1 MASYDTA
8 HENLRELERLRRS
21 QEAVIN
27 KINKIHSRLSA
38 EVAERYGETLWMKL
52 RNLYSDAKQYADEE
66 DRVSQALIAQIETF
80 IVPGQTTTHRKK
92 SADGAEQKRRRV
104 KGDTDSSRLSSPSI
118 SLRCSTDHGVVLV
131 GDQVAARVSSD
142 NADKDEWIVVKVTRF
157 DRELNRLEVIDEEP
171 GDDEESVQRKYKLP
185 STCIIPFPKP
195 SDPSSAPDFAAG
207 SQVLA
212 VYPGTTALYKA
223 TVAAH
228 RKRKTDEHYVLE
240 FDDDE
245 EEVVH
250 WSLCPGIEIQGDGES
265 PILFER
271 SQALGTL
278 GGI

>member
-27 KINKIHSRLSA
+27 KINKIHSRLSTTSA

-52 RNLYSDAKQYADEE
+52 RNLYSDAKHHADEE
-66 DRVSQALIAQIETF
+66 DRVSQALLAQIETF
-80 IVPGQTTTHRKK
+80 MVPGQTTTHRKK
-92 SADGAEQKRRRV
+92 SDGAEQKRRRV
-104 KGDTDSSRLSSPSI
+104 KGDTDASRLSSPSV

-131 GDQVAARVSSD
+131 GDQVAARISLD

-228 RKRKTDEHYVLE
+228 RKVLYHKHYVLE

-245 EEVVH
+245 EEGMDGLPQRNVPFYQVVQ
-250 WSLCPGIEIQGDGES
+250 LPDGH
-265 PILFER
+265 R
-271 SQALGTL
+271 Q
-278 GGI
+278 